1 MELVDRREEVCWL
14 RGNYPASQQRVCGLM
29 EIAVSSFRHRSRRSE
44 EELREQLLDL
54 ARRTPRFGYRRLHI
68 LLGGG
73 ERVNHKRV
81 FRVYREAGLAV
92 RRKARKRL
100 VREGSPR
107 RALTAANQEWAVDF
121 AHDAI
126 AGGRAIRVLSV
137 VDECTRECLALEVD
151 TSFASRRVT
160 RALEAILEER
170 EKPLTIRCDNG
181 PEFSS
186 RHFLV
191 WCIERGIELV
201 HIQPGK
207 PQHNGYVESF
217 HGKLRD
223 ECLNVSWFENL
234 WDARRKEFNEE
245 RPHSALRY
253 LTRPNSRGN
262 YRLPPAPRYAS
273 GRCPLTECAC
283 RMIHPAD
290 LGGRSA
296 GVESRIPKIRR
307 LRVGAGAHRA
317 GNGERPTTV

>member
-1 MELVDRREEVCWL
+1 MELVDWRKEVCWL
-14 RGNYPASQQRVCGLM
+14 RGNYPASRQRVCGLM
-29 EIAVSSFRHRSRRSE
+29 QIAVSSFRYRSRRSDE
-44 EELREQLLDL
+44 GLRERLVEL
-54 ARRTPRFGYRRLHI
+54 ARKKPRFGYRRLHV

-100 VREGSPR
+100 VREGSVR
-107 RALTAANQEWAVDF
+107 WALTAANQEWAVDF

-170 EKPLTIRCDNG
+170 EKPLAIRCDNG
-181 PEFSS
+181 PEFTS

-207 PQHNGYVESF
+207 PQQNGYVESF

-234 WDARRKEFNEE
+234 WDARRKIAAWRKEFNEE

-253 LTRPNSRGN
+253 LTPAEFARQ
-262 YRLPPAPRYAS
+262 LPSSSGSALRATPAEGALS
-273 GRCPLTECAC
+273 Q
-283 RMIHPAD
+283 
-290 LGGRSA
+290 SA
-296 GVESRIPKIRR
+296 NV
-307 LRVGAGAHRA
+307 V
-317 GNGERPTTV
+317 